1 MKRFYSVLC
10 AGAFA
15 LAVLAG
21 LGGVPK
27 ADAATVIATDSFAYD
42 GSFVEVGTLPF
53 SIPQSGLYEF
63 SFDLLS
69 GAGFGA
75 FGLEVE
81 SSAGFGFG
89 SVLDTNS
96 FQGFLLGPDLA
107 PTFGDYELLFA
118 GLGSTGSGSYSLT
131 VSLVSAIPEAST
143 WSMMIAGLGL
153 LGWRTN
159 AIRRRRGASAQALAA

>member
-1 MKRFYSVLC
+1 MRRFYSALC
-10 AGAFA
+10 AGALA

-27 ADAATVIATDSFAYD
+27 ADAATVIATDNFAYN

-53 SIPQSGLYEF
+53 SIAQSGLYEF

-69 GAGFGA
+69 GPGFGT
-75 FGLEVE
+75 FGLSVE
-81 SSAGFGFG
+81 SSGGFGFG
-89 SVLDTNS
+89 SILDANS

-107 PTFGDYELLFA
+107 PSFGDYDLMFA
-118 GLGSTGSGSYSLT
+118 GLGAAGSGSYSLT

-153 LGWRTN
+153 LGWRVN
-159 AIRRRRGASAQALAA
+159 AIRRRRGTGAQALAA